1 MFTFNCTGRLLLI
14 DEPIVMGIINAT
26 PDSFFADSQKMSVDG
41 ALRKA
46 EQMLNEG
53 ATILDIG
60 GQSTKPGSEQVG
72 ADEEMRRVLPIVE
85 AISKAFPSAYLSVDT
100 FYAAVAKAAVEAGAC
115 IVNDVSGG
123 EMDAEMLSTVAAL
136 KAPYVCMH
144 MQGKPSDMQANP
156 TYENVVLDV
165 LDYFIAQKNACKNA
179 GIKDVIFDVGFGF
192 GKTIAHNFQLLKNL
206 ATFKMLDAPM
216 LVGLSRKSMI
226 YKSLQT
232 TAEQA
237 LNGTTALNSLALQ
250 NGANI
255 LRVHDVQA
263 AVETIKLYQLYAQ
276 S

>member
-1 MFTFNCTGRLLLI
+1 MFTLNCIGRLLLI
-14 DEPIVMGIINAT
+14 DEPIVMGIINTT

-53 ATILDIG
+53 AIILDIG

-72 ADEEMRRVLPIVE
+72 ADEETRRVLPVIE

-136 KAPYVCMH
+136 KVPYVCMH
-144 MQGKPSDMQANP
+144 MQGKPSDMQTNP
-156 TYENVVLDV
+156 TYANVVLDV

-237 LNGTTALNSLALQ
+237 LNGTTVLNSLALQ

>member
-1 MFTFNCTGRLLLI
+1 MFTLNCTGRLLLI

-72 ADEEMRRVLPIVE
+72 ADEETRRVLPIIE

-123 EMDAEMLSTVAAL
+123 EMDVEMLSTVAAL

-144 MQGKPSDMQANP
+144 MQGKPSDMQTNP
-156 TYENVVLDV
+156 TYANVVLDV

-179 GIKDVIFDVGFGF
+179 GIKDVVFDVGFGF

>member
-1 MFTFNCTGRLLLI
+1 MFTLNCTGRLLLI
-14 DEPIVMGIINAT
+14 DEPIVMGIINTT

-72 ADEEMRRVLPIVE
+72 ADEETRRVLPIIE

-123 EMDAEMLSTVAAL
+123 EMDVEMLSTVAAL

-144 MQGKPSDMQANP
+144 MQGKPSDMQTNP
-156 TYENVVLDV
+156 TYANVVLDV

>member
-1 MFTFNCTGRLLLI
+1 MFTLNCTGRLLLI

-72 ADEEMRRVLPIVE
+72 ADEETRRVLPIIE

-123 EMDAEMLSTVAAL
+123 EMDVEMLSTVAAL

-144 MQGKPSDMQANP
+144 MQGKPSDMQTNP
-156 TYENVVLDV
+156 TYANVVLDV